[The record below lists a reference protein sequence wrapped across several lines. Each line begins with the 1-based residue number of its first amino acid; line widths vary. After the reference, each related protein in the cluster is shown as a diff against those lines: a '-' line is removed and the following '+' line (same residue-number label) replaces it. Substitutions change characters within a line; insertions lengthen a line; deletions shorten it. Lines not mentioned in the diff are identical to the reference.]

1 METNYRSYQQVLN
14 ISVKPTTTTSC
25 LSQKKA
31 SLLILATTSRRQNQN
46 KITKAKKSS
55 ANGSGVKD
63 HTNDSTA
70 PIKRRT
76 KTGCFTCRKR
86 KKKCDEDK
94 VNGKCQAC
102 TRNFLECCWPETNI
116 NSTIKSQASSMEKQS
131 SSTSELAEGPKTPE
145 LKMVKPCTQL
155 SQVLQHNLPVSYKK
169 CDIKSLL
176 ASPPASPEIKPTVVY
191 NPYPSPKQSPNFKE
205 AKLQSPL
212 ASTEN
217 ICGLVTLPPLLLNL
231 NYRLNTTS
239 PPLAASLSSSSSSL
253 TSLPPSSSSSSSI
266 TATRINESNVR
277 GMPRQVPVA
286 TKETDSPIMNDKSV
300 SLERKEKN
308 VTFGSK
314 FIITSFNA
322 DKSLCEI
329 KN

>member
-14 ISVKPTTTTSC
+14 ISVKPTTTTPC

-31 SLLILATTSRRQNQN
+31 SSSILATTSRRQNQN
-46 KITKAKKSS
+46 KITKAKKST

-145 LKMVKPCTQL
+145 LKMVKPCTQS
-155 SQVLQHNLPVSYKK
+155 SQVSQHTSPVSYKK

-176 ASPPASPEIKPTVVY
+176 TSPPASPEIKPTVVY

-217 ICGLVTLPPLLLNL
+217 ICGLVTLPPLLLNS

-239 PPLAASLSSSSSSL
+239 PPLAVPSSSSL
-253 TSLPPSSSSSSSI
+253 TSSSPSSSSSSI

-286 TKETDSPIMNDKSV
+286 TKETVSPIMNDKSV